1 MKNHS
6 NACGVTGT
14 GICTCSEGT
23 DTLTLVKAHEAL
35 TRECER
41 YLERIEELRTEN
53 AELKEDNLIL
63 AEYPWG
69 KGWTYWLTSAVA
81 GSVVLGVAA
90 TIGARLFI

>member
-1 MKNHS
+1 MKNHGNECS
-6 NACGVTGT
+6 VTAN
-14 GICTCSEGT
+14 GICTCSEGS
-23 DTLTLVKAHEAL
+23 DTLTLVEANKAL
-35 TRECER
+35 VRECEQ
-41 YLERIEELRTEN
+41 YLQRIEELRAEN
-53 AELKEDNLIL
+53 EELKQDNTEL